1 MISKNLIICDNNTL
15 FEILNEIKDVLQFKL
30 INVSEDNLIDLK
42 LNELD
47 NYLIISKRKVEKIN
61 NQIVI
66 NDFPIKI
73 EKLLSLINV
82 NFLKFKFNLQSK
94 IDIGAYILD
103 LNSRE
108 ILINEKK
115 LSLTE
120 REIDIIIFLKNSK
133 KSISV
138 NELQKDVWGHVSK
151 LETHTVETHIHRLRK
166 KILLKLNSNDFILS
180 DKNGY
185 YLNKLSKD
193 I

>member
-1 MISKNLIICDNNTL
+1 M
-15 FEILNEIKDVLQFKL
+15 
-30 INVSEDNLIDLK
+30 
-42 LNELD
+42 
-47 NYLIISKRKVEKIN
+47 
-61 NQIVI
+61 
-66 NDFPIKI
+66 
-73 EKLLSLINV
+73 INV

-151 LETHTVETHIHRLRK
+151 LETHTVETHIYRLRK
-166 KILLKLNSNDFILS
+166 KIKDKFNDENFIIS
-180 DKNGY
+180 SKQGY
-185 YLNKLSKD
+185 SIN
-193 I
+193 

>member
-151 LETHTVETHIHRLRK
+151 LETHTVETHIYRLRK
-166 KILLKLNSNDFILS
+166 KIKDKFNDENFIIS
-180 DKNGY
+180 SKQGY
-185 YLNKLSKD
+185 SIN
-193 I
+193 